1 VACTALAAAVGEVK
15 GGQTRLRQAEEV
27 LAGPEGLGR
36 WRELHQQLVMRRC
49 HLVSRLAVAYQ
60 VGPVAATAGLVVLA
74 DVQLDGHERAPGA
87 CVAECHAAHHHMV
100 HALLLSSWSSA

>member
-1 VACTALAAAVGEVK
+1 MLEVACTALAAAVGEVK
-15 GGQTRLRQAEEV
+15 GGQTRLRQAEAV

-60 VGPVAATAGLVVLA
+60 VGQWVTASGGGACSLAVSRATAN
-74 DVQLDGHERAPGA
+74 
-87 CVAECHAAHHHMV
+87 MTWSV
-100 HALLLSSWSSA
+100 HCG